1 MASEK
6 QVILITGGNT
16 GLGLEAVKA
25 LYRSDTPY
33 EILIGSRDLKKGD
46 DAITRIQDEISSSES
61 TLSVVQVDISSDHSI
76 AAARDDVE
84 TRFGRLD
91 VLVNNAGGNF
101 DNELQERRLS
111 LRETWNK
118 SFDVNVSGTM
128 VITSDFVPLLLKAP
142 NPRLLF
148 TTSGTSTLA
157 GSESTST
164 PPLKAINSSPSAGW
178 PKPNVAN
185 PITVYRS
192 TKTGLNMAMHEWH
205 RVLKEDGV
213 KVWAV
218 SPGFLATGLAGIGVE
233 RLKQVR
239 LK

>member
-1 MASEK
+1 MASQK
-6 QVILITGGNT
+6 QVVLITGGNT

-25 LYRSDTPY
+25 LYKSDTPY
-33 EILIGSRDLKKGD
+33 EILIGSRDPKKGE
-46 DAITRIQDEISSSES
+46 DAIKQVKNEITSSNS

-76 AAARDDVE
+76 SAARDDVE

-91 VLVNNAGGNF
+91 CLVNNAGGNF

-128 VITSDFVPLLLKAP
+128 VITSEFVPLLLKSAD
-142 NPRLLF
+142 PRLLF
-148 TTSGTSTLA
+148 ITSGTSTLA
-157 GSESTST
+157 GSERTDT
-164 PPLKAINSSPSAGW
+164 PPLKAINSSPEAGW
-178 PKPNVAN
+178 PKPSVGN

-233 RLKQVR
+233 RLKKVY
-239 LK
+239 